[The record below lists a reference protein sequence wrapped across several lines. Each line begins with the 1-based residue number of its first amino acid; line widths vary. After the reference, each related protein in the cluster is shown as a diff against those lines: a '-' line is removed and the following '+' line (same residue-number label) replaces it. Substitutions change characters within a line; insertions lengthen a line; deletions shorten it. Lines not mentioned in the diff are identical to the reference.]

1 MGEGVQD
8 GGDRPRGWDTP
19 LRLVRLLT
27 NIFDAVAQMAKIKR
41 WRDVRLL
48 SFDLQTVE
56 FAYSSAS
63 HPRSCFSSTYL

>member
-1 MGEGVQD
+1 MS
-8 GGDRPRGWDTP
+8 
-19 LRLVRLLT
+19 RLLT
-27 NIFDAVAQMAKIKR
+27 EIFVAVAQMAKIKK

-63 HPRSCFSSTYL
+63 HPRPFWSSTYLLTFIGHTGLYGIH